1 MKYPVDFVRHKS
13 EYVRR
18 SLLMGRVA
26 KTGGT
31 TDNEHERLHRMSNEA
46 TFRAGDRA
54 ITKIGRNLVEV
65 RVKAKV
71 EGGWSVTTRGGKV
84 LTVKNLSRSA
94 GEAAGTVAAKPTT
107 AKPRKSAAA
116 AKPAPTKGLSLLS
129 AAAAVLERTGEPMP
143 VGAIVK
149 EAKDSGLWTPTG
161 GKTPEQTLYSAII
174 REIKDKGEASRF
186 RKDGRG
192 RFAFAG
198 QANRS

>member
-1 MKYPVDFVRHKS
+1 
-13 EYVRR
+13 
-18 SLLMGRVA
+18 MGRVA
-26 KTGGT
+26 RYAGR
-31 TDNEHERLHRMSNEA
+31 NEHERKVTMSNEA

-54 ITKIGRNLVEV
+54 VTKIGRNLVEI

-71 EGGWSVTTRGGKV
+71 EGGWSVTTRSGKV
-84 LTVKNLSRSA
+84 LTVKTLSRSA
-94 GEAAGTVAAKPTT
+94 GEAAGAE
-107 AKPRKSAAA
+107 A
-116 AKPAPTKGLSLLS
+116 AKPAAPAAKPKKNSTAVKAAPAKGLSLLS
-129 AAAAVLERTGEPMP
+129 AAAAVLERTGEAMP
-143 VGAIVK
+143 VGAMVK

>member
-1 MKYPVDFVRHKS
+1 
-13 EYVRR
+13 
-18 SLLMGRVA
+18 
-26 KTGGT
+26 
-31 TDNEHERLHRMSNEA
+31 MSNEA

-116 AKPAPTKGLSLLS
+116 A
-129 AAAAVLERTGEPMP
+129 VLERTGEPMP